1 MAYDTTKLVKLA
13 ALKALAEK
21 VNSDYTK
28 KTDFDALNE
37 QVQGLVTAGG
47 EPNVLTSVKVNGVA
61 LAIAEKAVDILIAT
75 GTANG
80 TLAVNGADIAVKG
93 LAALAYKAQVSES
106 DLDSALTAVLAAKA
120 AKADVDTLIGS
131 DTGKSVRNIASEELA
146 AQLIP
151 ESAQESLDTLAE
163 IAAWIQEHP
172 GDAATMNA
180 AITKLNGIV
189 AGIGGEEDDYATVI
203 AAIEGKISAAQSA
216 IYAAITAG
224 DTNGHLKVNGTDV
237 TVYTHPTHTPKT
249 SGLYKVTV
257 DAEGH
262 VSATEAVAKTDI
274 TALGIPAQDT
284 TYTDVTAGGASGLM
298 SGADKTKL
306 DGLIV
311 AEDTEVTEMLNE
323 VFAASTEPEVQG

>member
-1 MAYDTTKLVKLA
+1 MAYNTEKLVKLA

-21 VNSDYTK
+21 VNDGFATQK
-28 KTDFDALNE
+28 EVEALSGR
-37 QVQGLVTAGG
+37 VDDLVVAGG
-47 EPNVLTSVKVNGVA
+47 EPNVLNGVKVNGAA
-61 LAIAEKAVDILIAT
+61 LSIAEKMVDILIAA
-75 GTANG
+75 GSANG
-80 TLAVNGADIAVKG
+80 TLAVNGTDVAVKG

-131 DTGKSVRNIASEELA
+131 DTGKSVRTIANEELA

-172 GDAATMNA
+172 DDAATMNA

-237 TVYTHPTHTPKT
+237 TVYTHPTHTPKA

-311 AEDTEVTEMLNE
+311 AEDTEVTEMLGE
-323 VFAASTEPEVQG
+323 VFAQQA

>member
-80 TLAVNGADIAVKG
+80 TLAVNGVDIAVKG

-131 DTGKSVRNIASEELA
+131 DTGKSVRTIANEELA

-172 GDAATMNA
+172 DDAATMNA

-237 TVYTHPTHTPKT
+237 TVYTHPTHTPKA

-257 DAEGH
+257 DGEGH
-262 VSATEAVAKTDI
+262 VSAAEAVAKADI

-323 VFAASTEPEVQG
+323 VFAASSGGGEEA